1 LWVNRSLA
9 GVDNHWVSWLA
20 RILPLADDRDE
31 GVRGRST
38 WDRVLT
44 VSSLSMLAL
53 LILLGVVFSVSYG
66 SRRITTN
73 ATALHK
79 ADEMLRTS
87 MVARAQLE
95 LAVNLAAVDRE
106 QGSNSTAAIT
116 FSINEAEQALAEM
129 RSGFFGNP
137 VDGTTGIAEDFPE
150 TLDLLQADI
159 RAFGSTSAG
168 VIESLEDNDS
178 PGAEAMANE
187 ELAST
192 FNTLQE
198 SLRSVRD
205 DFRAGIEAS
214 SEFLGTLGSV
224 TRFLVAFLIPA
235 AVILLY
241 RALMRRQRRQTEL
254 ETRLQAERDIGH
266 AREEFI
272 ANASHELRTPLTG
285 IHGLAML
292 LEEDPAVSE
301 SEMASE
307 LIGLI
312 VSESADLGRM
322 VEDLL
327 TTARL
332 DAGALHYTFEDV
344 EVQAEVNEV
353 VEPMRRAG
361 MSIGVECE
369 SGMVRADR
377 LRFRQ
382 VLRNLLSNARK
393 YGGPNVRIHGK
404 LESNAFVC
412 AVVDDGEGIPE
423 ELEARLFQ
431 RFIHQGHQTAVK
443 ESVGLGLSIV
453 RSLIEGM
460 GGNVYYERNEGE
472 TAFVIVMPLATGAP
486 AETQLA
492 TPPRLRA
499 DLASESGVE
508 VTVGSELS
516 GVVD

>member
-1 LWVNRSLA
+1 MPFV
-9 GVDNHWVSWLA
+9 G
-20 RILPLADDRDE
+20 DRDE
-31 GVRGRST
+31 GEHGRSS

-44 VSSLSMLAL
+44 VSALSMLVL

-87 MVARAQLE
+87 MVAKAQLD
-95 LAVNLAAVDRE
+95 LAVNLSVVDRE
-106 QGSNSTAAIT
+106 QGSNSTAAID
-116 FSINEAEQALAEM
+116 FSIEEAEQALTEM
-129 RSGFFGNP
+129 RTGFFGDL
-137 VDGTTGIAEDFPE
+137 VEQTTGIIEDFPDTVDVLE
-150 TLDLLQADI
+150 DDI
-159 RAFGSTSAG
+159 QAFGSASAR
-168 VIESLEDNDS
+168 VIELLQDNDA
-178 PGAEAMANE
+178 PAARALADG

-192 FNTLQE
+192 FDSLE
-198 SLRSVRD
+198 DSLRGERD
-205 DFRAGIEAS
+205 AFRADIEAS
-214 SEFLGTLGSV
+214 SEFLGALGSI

-241 RALMRRQRRQTEL
+241 RTLIRRQQRQTEL
-254 ETRLQAERDIGH
+254 ETRLQAEREIGH

-292 LEEDPAVSE
+292 LEEDPTVGE
-301 SEMASE
+301 SEMATE

-344 EVQAEVNEV
+344 QVLAEIQEV

-361 MSIGVECE
+361 MSIEVDCE

-404 LESNAFVC
+404 LESKAFVC
-412 AVVDDGEGIPE
+412 AVVDDGDGIPE
-423 ELEARLFQ
+423 ELETRLFQ

-460 GGNVYYERNEGE
+460 GGNVYYERTDGE
-472 TAFVIVMPLATGAP
+472 TAFVIVLPLATGAP

-492 TPPRLRA
+492 TRPRQAEVALSPGLEVSVGG
-499 DLASESGVE
+499 DLTS
-508 VTVGSELS
+508 
-516 GVVD
+516 VVD

>member
-1 LWVNRSLA
+1 M
-9 GVDNHWVSWLA
+9 SWLA
-20 RILPLADDRDE
+20 RIVPFAGDRDE
-31 GVRGRST
+31 GVRGRSS
-38 WDRVLT
+38 WNRVLT
-44 VSSLSMLAL
+44 VSALSMLAL
-53 LILLGVVFSVSYG
+53 FVLLGVVFSVSYG

-79 ADEMLRTS
+79 TDEMLRTS
-87 MVARAQLE
+87 MVAKAQLD
-95 LAVNLAAVDRE
+95 LAVNLAVVDRE
-106 QGSNSTAAIT
+106 QGSNSITAID
-116 FSINEAEQALAEM
+116 FSIKEAEEALAEM
-129 RSGFFGNP
+129 RTGFFGDL
-137 VDGTTGIAEDFPE
+137 VDQTTGIAEDFPHTIDVLE
-150 TLDLLQADI
+150 DDI
-159 RAFGSTSAG
+159 QAFGSASAR
-168 VIESLEDNDS
+168 VVARLEDNDA
-178 PGAEAMANE
+178 PGAQALANGELTSTYEA
-187 ELAST
+187 
-192 FNTLQE
+192 LQD
-198 SLRSVRD
+198 SLRSERD
-205 DFRAGIEAS
+205 DFRTDIEAS
-214 SEFLGTLGSV
+214 SEFLETLGSI

-241 RALMRRQRRQTEL
+241 RTLIRRQQRQTEL
-254 ETRLQAERDIGH
+254 ETRLQAEREIGH

-292 LEEDPAVSE
+292 LEEEPTVNE
-301 SEMASE
+301 SEMATE

-344 EVQAEVNEV
+344 EVLAEVNEV

-361 MSIGVECE
+361 MTIGVECE
-369 SGMVRADR
+369 KGMVRADR

-393 YGGPNVRIHGK
+393 YGGPNVRVHGK

-412 AVVDDGEGIPE
+412 AVVDDGEGIPD

-431 RFIHQGHQTAVK
+431 RFIHQGHQTAVR

-460 GGNVYYERNEGE
+460 GGNVYYERNKGE
-472 TAFVIVMPLATGAP
+472 TAFVIVLPLATGAP

-492 TPPRLRA
+492 TRPRPA
-499 DLASESGVE
+499 EVSANAGVE
-508 VTVGSELS
+508 VAVGWDLAT
-516 GVVD
+516 VVD

>member
-1 LWVNRSLA
+1 
-9 GVDNHWVSWLA
+9 
-20 RILPLADDRDE
+20 
-31 GVRGRST
+31 
-38 WDRVLT
+38 
-44 VSSLSMLAL
+44 MLAL

-66 SRRITTN
+66 SRQITTN

-87 MVARAQLE
+87 MVAKAQLD
-95 LAVNLAAVDRE
+95 LAVNLAMVDRE
-106 QGSNSTAAIT
+106 QGSNSTVAID
-116 FSINEAEQALAEM
+116 FSIKEAEQALVEM
-129 RSGFFGNP
+129 RIGYFG
-137 VDGTTGIAEDFPE
+137 DLIEGTAGIAEDFPE
-150 TLDLLQADI
+150 TVAALQPDI
-159 RAFGSTSAG
+159 QAFTAACAA
-168 VIESLEDNDS
+168 VIEPLEDFDS
-178 PGAEAMANE
+178 PTAQEVAAG

-192 FNTLQE
+192 FSSLQE

-205 DFRAGIEAS
+205 DFRTEIEAMS
-214 SEFLGTLGSV
+214 DFLGRLGSIA
-224 TRFLVAFLIPA
+224 RFLVAFLIPA

-241 RALMRRQRRQTEL
+241 RALIRRQQRQAEL

-344 EVQAEVNEV
+344 EVLDEVTEV
-353 VEPMRRAG
+353 VGPMRRAG
-361 MSIGVECE
+361 MSIEVECE
-369 SGMVRADR
+369 TGMVRADR

-393 YGGPNVRIHGK
+393 YGGPNVVIRGK
-404 LESNAFVC
+404 LEPNAFVC

-423 ELEARLFQ
+423 ELEVRLFQ

-472 TAFVIVMPLATGAP
+472 TAFVIVLPLATGAP

-492 TPPRLRA
+492 TPPRRRVETV
-499 DLASESGVE
+499 SQSGLE
-508 VTVGSELS
+508 VAVGSELS
-516 GVVD
+516 SVID